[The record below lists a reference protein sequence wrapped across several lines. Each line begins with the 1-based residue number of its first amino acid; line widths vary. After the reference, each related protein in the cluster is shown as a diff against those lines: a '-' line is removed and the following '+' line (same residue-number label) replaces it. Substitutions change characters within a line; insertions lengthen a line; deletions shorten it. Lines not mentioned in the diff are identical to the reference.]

1 MSADSEHVAPA
12 HHGPTVR
19 QYLLIG
25 LVLAIITVI
34 EVWLSFSDIGAILV
48 PALLIFS
55 GIKFV
60 IVVGWFMHLRYDSLF
75 LTQLFVVGL
84 VLGSG
89 VLLSLITLFWTDASD
104 IVGFN

>member
-1 MSADSEHVAPA
+1 MSADSEYVAPA

-34 EVWLSFSDIGAILV
+34 EVWLSFSDLGAILV

-55 GIKFV
+55 AIKFV
-60 IVVGWFMHLRYDSLF
+60 MVVGWFMHLRYDNPF
-75 LTQLFVVGL
+75 LTQVFVIGL

-89 VLLSLITLFWTDASD
+89 VLLALITLFWTDGSD

>member
-12 HHGPTVR
+12 HHGPSVG

-34 EVWLSFSDIGAILV
+34 EVWLSLTDVGAILV

-55 GIKFV
+55 AVKFI

-75 LTQLFVVGL
+75 LTQLFLVGL

-89 VLLSLITLFWTDASD
+89 VLLALIALFWNDGSD

>member
-12 HHGPTVR
+12 HHGPSVS

-34 EVWLSFSDIGAILV
+34 EVWLSFADVGAILV

-55 GIKFV
+55 AIKFV
-60 IVVGWFMHLRYDSLF
+60 VVVGWFMHLRYENPF
-75 LTQLFVVGL
+75 LTQVFLMGI

-89 VLLSLITLFWTDASD
+89 VVLALIALFWTDASD